1 MPHDPEKYLYDASQ
15 AAKLITKFIENK
27 SFSDYI
33 SDQLLQSGV
42 ERQLIIAGEA
52 LNKLSKISPD
62 LLLRISSGKNIISFR
77 NLAGHGYDVLDNET
91 IWGIVKAHVPIL
103 QRDIEILLK
112 AIEK

>member
-27 SFSDYI
+27 GFSDYI

-52 LNKLSKISPD
+52 LNKRSKISPRP
-62 LLLRISSGKNIISFR
+62 LITNKLRQKNYPLPQSCSSR
-77 NLAGHGYDVLDNET
+77 LRHAG
-91 IWGIVKAHVPIL
+91 
-103 QRDIEILLK
+103 Q
-112 AIEK
+112 